1 MIIKITDT
9 CISLEDGT
17 ETFKL
22 LEKPVFPHFH
32 DNVTKRA
39 YISSYYEAGETIWA
53 YCQASMETL
62 ADLCHDDPCFSC
74 YAMIFRR
81 LFPLLL
87 SSSQAKNVI
96 SYGLPVDHDA
106 YQVFRNFMTF
116 LQEGNALTTL
126 PQSSFSLVSLSE
138 HTSHAFLYYLDAF
151 PSPSAVCDAICKVK
165 PGGILLLYTIKET
178 LPAELAALC
187 ARAEKDSFGICTL
200 YTLTVDETIMEYAH
214 ENGTETYLL
223 CRSAEITKRA
233 NDLQPL
239 LQAMLSGAALPD
251 DARLIAAAIL
261 QQTEEI
267 LLSIYDFLENDEL
280 PIRTNNLKEAILN
293 YSVGING
300 AYDLTSYREKLTQ
313 TSESFFAAI
322 QKEFS

>member
-1 MIIKITDT
+1 MITKITDT

-17 ETFKL
+17 ETFTL

-32 DNVTKRA
+32 DNVTKRP
-39 YISSYYEAGETIWA
+39 YISSYYEAGESIWA
-53 YCQASMETL
+53 YCQASLETL
-62 ADLCHDDPCFSC
+62 ADLCHDDPCFGC

-87 SSSQAKNVI
+87 SSGQAKNVI
-96 SYGLPVDHDA
+96 SYGLPADHGA
-106 YQVFRNFMTF
+106 CQVFRNFMSF
-116 LQEGNALTTL
+116 LQEGNALTAL
-126 PQSSFSLVSLSE
+126 PQSIFSFVSLNA
-138 HTSHAFLYYLDAF
+138 HTGHAFLYYLDAF
-151 PSPSAVCDAICKVK
+151 PSPAAVCDAICKVK
-165 PGGILLLYTIKET
+165 PGGILILYTIKET
-178 LPAELAALC
+178 LPAELTALC
-187 ARAEKDSFGICTL
+187 ARAEKDSFSACTL

-214 ENGTETYLL
+214 ENGTEAFLL
-223 CRSAEITKRA
+223 YRSAEITKRA

-239 LQAMLSGAALPD
+239 LQALLAGAALPD

-280 PIRTNNLKEAILN
+280 PIRANNLKEAILN

-300 AYDLTSYREKLTQ
+300 SYDLTAYLEKLTQ
-313 TSESFFAAI
+313 ASETFFTAI